1 MWGPGFPLAC
11 DQFDSS
17 AYRRLGGA
25 AGLAGRMMREPDD
38 QNLAKRRAELQNR
51 NLTAGF
57 QFGL

>member
-1 MWGPGFPLAC
+1 VGPGFPLAR
-11 DQFDSS
+11 DQFDSP

-25 AGLAGRMMREPDD
+25 AGLAGKDDAEPDA